1 MRLIL
6 CFVLLFTLNFES
18 SAQPNPSHFILDSK
32 NSYTIDSL
40 LNDSSEKFIF
50 FCPTFNFSPRDYD
63 KRIKQ
68 IRNEIESNNL
78 SSVPIF
84 FLFFKNHPVNPS
96 KDILLSSDD
105 PSETFAISELGIY
118 YLAEE
123 TQRIERASSILK
135 QDFSLSRKFRDKP
148 LYHVD
153 LIIKSC
159 YENLPDHIPAY
170 APFIIE
176 TVSPNYSD
184 KERIQ
189 HLSDSLQLAQTKIL
203 VLENNIVS
211 LSASMNC
218 LEEKIDRATYL
229 MDTIHYAEIKNIEGE
244 YYLAPGGMYEPP
256 VIERKIK
263 HFPAKIAAFLS
274 PFLAMTLI
282 LISR

>member
-1 MRLIL
+1 MQLKIL
-6 CFVLLFTLNFES
+6 FFFIFTCFSFIAQVNS
-18 SAQPNPSHFILDSK
+18 SSWKLQSNDDPIV
-32 NSYTIDSL
+32 DSL
-40 LNDSSEKFIF
+40 MDDPKEKFIF
-50 FCPTFNFSPRDYD
+50 FCPTFDTSIKDYD
-63 KRIKQ
+63 KAKLRLEDIINDLPKYIAAQ
-68 IRNEIESNNL
+68 L
-78 SSVPIF
+78 HFIF
-84 FLFFKNHPVNPS
+84 FKEDPFNPS
-96 KDILLSSDD
+96 KGIIIESPSSKL
-105 PSETFAISELGIY
+105 PYAISGLEVY
-118 YLAEE
+118 YLNSD
-123 TQRIERASSILK
+123 ISRANRSLRLNK
-135 QDFSLSRKFRDKP
+135 RDFRFVRRFSDCNY
-148 LYHVD
+148 YHLD
-153 LIIKSC
+153 LIIKAC
-159 YENLPDHIPAY
+159 YKSLSDHIPAY

-176 TVSPNYSD
+176 TISPNYSD

-274 PFLAMTLI
+274 PFFAMTLI